1 MTALPPSNGKP
12 VDPAASA
19 AAVSGLAREVE
30 GLRRRQGELDGLSGK
45 LRNLARVVQD
55 LADQV
60 KATRTPTGSGEDAG
74 CRSWLAAPVGPDVVR
89 PVLDELVGWVINVF
103 LHYPDARAVLSECW
117 LWHPDIVEE
126 LLWLMTAWQSA
137 YAGETAT
144 VFQAADWHD
153 RYRPGVVKRIKTAAG
168 TCSLEK
174 HTKPDTDEQPL
185 MDQATRDQIA
195 QWWGG
200 SDPRGPAPVPTAD
213 QLDDPR
219 DLRGEQHR

>member
-1 MTALPPSNGKP
+1 MTALPPNGQP
-12 VDPAASA
+12 TDPA
-19 AAVSGLAREVE
+19 AAVSGLARELE
-30 GLRRRQGELDGLSGK
+30 ALRRRQDQLDGLPDK
-45 LRNLARVVQD
+45 VRDLARMVRS
-55 LADQV
+55 LADV
-60 KATRTPTGSGEDAG
+60 VEAANRPAGSGEEAG
-74 CRSWLAAPVGPDVVR
+74 CRLWLAAPVAPGAVR
-89 PVLDELVGWVINVF
+89 QVLDELVEWVKAVF
-103 LHYPDARAVLSECW
+103 LRYADARKVLPECW

-153 RYRPGVVKRIKTAAG
+153 RYRPGVVRRLPQLARN
-168 TCSLEK
+168 CSLEQ
-174 HTKPDTDEQPL
+174 HAQPAATGEQPL
-185 MDQATRDQIA
+185 MDQATRARIA

-219 DLRGEQHR
+219 GENDG

>member
-1 MTALPPSNGKP
+1 MTALPPNGQQ
-12 VDPAASA
+12 PADQA

-30 GLRRRQGELDGLSGK
+30 ALRRRLDDVASVPRK
-45 LRNLARVVQD
+45 LRDLARVVQD

-74 CRSWLAAPVGPDVVR
+74 CRSWLAAPVAPDLDR
-89 PVLDELVGWVINVF
+89 SLLDELVEWVAAVF
-103 LHYPDARAVLSECW
+103 LRYADARKVLPECW
-117 LWHPDIVEE
+117 LWHPDVVEE

-153 RYRPGVVKRIKTAAG
+153 RYRPGVVRRIPQLARNCSIEMHAQPAATG
-168 TCSLEK
+168 QL
-174 HTKPDTDEQPL
+174 PVMDET
-185 MDQATRDQIA
+185 TREQIA

-200 SDPRGPAPVPTAD
+200 SDPRGPAPKPTVD
-213 QLDDPR
+213 QLDGP
-219 DLRGEQHR
+219 RGEHDG

>member
-1 MTALPPSNGKP
+1 MTVLPPNGQQP
-12 VDPAASA
+12 GDPA

-30 GLRRRQGELDGLSGK
+30 ALRRRLDDVASVPRK
-45 LRNLARVVQD
+45 LRDLARVVQD
-55 LADQV
+55 LAEQV
-60 KATRTPTGSGEDAG
+60 KASRTSAGSGEDAG
-74 CRSWLAAPVGPDVVR
+74 CRSWLAAPIGPDVVR
-89 PVLDELVGWVINVF
+89 PVLDELVGWVMAVF
-103 LHYPDARAVLSECW
+103 LRYPDARVALPECW

-137 YAGETAT
+137 YAAETAT

-153 RYRPGVVKRIKTAAG
+153 RYRPGVVKRIKTAAA

-174 HTKPDTDEQPL
+174 HTKPDTGAQPL
-185 MDQATRDQIA
+185 MDEATREQIA

-213 QLDDPR
+213 QLDDHQ
-219 DLRGEQHR
+219 GEQHR